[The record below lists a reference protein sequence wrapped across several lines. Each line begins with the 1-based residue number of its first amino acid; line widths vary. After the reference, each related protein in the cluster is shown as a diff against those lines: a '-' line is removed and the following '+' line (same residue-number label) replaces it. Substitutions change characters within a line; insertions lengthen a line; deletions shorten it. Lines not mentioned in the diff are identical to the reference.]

1 MCIRDS
7 YNTPVRVG
15 PSSVRP
21 KRDCQYL
28 GVTLDSKLTWRP
40 HIKRTTTIVRTRLR
54 SLRTLSRLNHCSS
67 DLLGRIYTTCIR
79 PILTYAHPVL
89 LTASPA
95 YLDLHRIT
103 ERRALRLIYRR
114 PRLTKT
120 SNAALYALN
129 TRFPDLDSFLVK
141 LNWKYSRTASRRN
154 SIQTIVPSINRNT
167 RNTSRPSYLLNRLL
181 AIANGPPPRLQPRRR
196 QRHRPA

>member
-7 YNTPVRVG
+7 
-15 PSSVRP
+15 
-21 KRDCQYL
+21 
-28 GVTLDSKLTWRP
+28 
-40 HIKRTTTIVRTRLR
+40 
-54 SLRTLSRLNHCSS
+54 
-67 DLLGRIYTTCIR
+67 IYTTCIR

-95 YLDLHRIT
+95 YLDLHRVT

-129 TRFPDLDSFLVK
+129 TRFPDLDSCL
-141 LNWKYSRTASRRN
+141 LYTSSLPLIDTTAHL
-154 SIQTIVPSINRNT
+154 IINLT
-167 RNTSRPSYLLNRLL
+167 RLL
-181 AIANGPPPRLQPRRR
+181 PSLYALFTHTLIIA
-196 QRHRPA
+196 